1 MAVCTPKFNIDFIY
15 LNLEKH
21 YKAPTEKKMN
31 LFKKLFGK
39 KEKTEASEN
48 SSDKS
53 SYVPSDDAPI
63 DEKFT
68 YMFNENGGKFLYC
81 LTMDEIF
88 EAFQNI
94 LEENQISEKDV
105 YCINQRLGSKFNS
118 TKFNFKE
125 PKNNSFFLT
134 TCESLIVKNGSILFS
149 SNQIKEKKLSELPS
163 KFIVFSTTSQLTDT
177 ISEGMR
183 KIKNQSKNLIP
194 SNITTI
200 QDFESKKEK
209 DFMSYGSSTKNLYLL
224 LLEDL

>member
-1 MAVCTPKFNIDFIY
+1 
-15 LNLEKH
+15 
-21 YKAPTEKKMN
+21 MN
-31 LFKKLFGK
+31 LFKKLFSK
-39 KEKTEASEN
+39 KEKTENSEN

-53 SYVPSDDAPI
+53 SYIPSDDAPI

-68 YMFNENGGKFLYC
+68 YMFNKNGGKFLYC
-81 LTMDEIF
+81 LSMDEIF

-134 TCESLIVKNGSILFS
+134 TCESLIAKNGSILFS

>member
-1 MAVCTPKFNIDFIY
+1 
-15 LNLEKH
+15 
-21 YKAPTEKKMN
+21 MN

-39 KEKTEASEN
+39 KEKTENSEN

-53 SYVPSDDAPI
+53 SYIPSDDAPI

-68 YMFNENGGKFLYC
+68 YMFNKNGGKFLYC
-81 LTMDEIF
+81 LSMDEIF

-134 TCESLIVKNGSILFS
+134 TCESLIAKNGSILFS

>member
-1 MAVCTPKFNIDFIY
+1 
-15 LNLEKH
+15 
-21 YKAPTEKKMN
+21 MN
-31 LFKKLFGK
+31 LFKKLFSK
-39 KEKTEASEN
+39 TEKTEDSEN

-53 SYVPSDDAPI
+53 SYIPSDDAPI

-68 YMFNENGGKFLYC
+68 YMFNKNGGKFLYC
-81 LTMDEIF
+81 LSMDEIF

-134 TCESLIVKNGSILFS
+134 TCESLIAKNGSILFS

>member
-1 MAVCTPKFNIDFIY
+1 
-15 LNLEKH
+15 
-21 YKAPTEKKMN
+21 MN

-39 KEKTEASEN
+39 KEKIEDSEN

-53 SYVPSDDAPI
+53 SYIPSDDAPI

-68 YMFNENGGKFLYC
+68 YMFNKNGGKFLYC
-81 LTMDEIF
+81 LSMDEIF

-118 TKFNFKE
+118 NKFNFKE

-134 TCESLIVKNGSILFS
+134 TCESLIAKNGSILFS

>member
-1 MAVCTPKFNIDFIY
+1 
-15 LNLEKH
+15 
-21 YKAPTEKKMN
+21 MN

-39 KEKTEASEN
+39 KEKTENSEN

-53 SYVPSDDAPI
+53 SYIPSDDAPI

-68 YMFNENGGKFLYC
+68 YMFNKNGGKFLYC
-81 LTMDEIF
+81 LSMDEIF

-94 LEENQISEKDV
+94 LQENQISEKDV

-134 TCESLIVKNGSILFS
+134 TCESLIAKNGSILFS

>member
-1 MAVCTPKFNIDFIY
+1 
-15 LNLEKH
+15 
-21 YKAPTEKKMN
+21 MN
-31 LFKKLFGK
+31 LFKKLFSK

-53 SYVPSDDAPI
+53 SYFPTDDVPI

-68 YMFNENGGKFLYC
+68 YMFNKNGGKFLYC

-105 YCINQRLGSKFNS
+105 YCINRRLGSKFNS
-118 TKFNFKE
+118 TNFNFKE

-134 TCESLIVKNGSILFS
+134 TCESLIAKNGSILFS
-149 SNQIKEKKLSELPS
+149 SNQIKEKKLKELPS
-163 KFIVFSTTSQLTDT
+163 KFIVFATTSQLTDT

-200 QDFESKKEK
+200 QDFELKKEK

>member
-1 MAVCTPKFNIDFIY
+1 
-15 LNLEKH
+15 
-21 YKAPTEKKMN
+21 MN

-39 KEKTEASEN
+39 KEKTENSEN

-68 YMFNENGGKFLYC
+68 YMFNKNGGKFLYC
-81 LTMDEIF
+81 LSMDEIF

-94 LEENQISEKDV
+94 LEENLISEKDV

-134 TCESLIVKNGSILFS
+134 TCESLIAKNGSILFS

-200 QDFESKKEK
+200 QDFESKKEN

>member
-1 MAVCTPKFNIDFIY
+1 
-15 LNLEKH
+15 
-21 YKAPTEKKMN
+21 MN
-31 LFKKLFGK
+31 LFKKLFSK

-53 SYVPSDDAPI
+53 SYFPTDDVPI

-68 YMFNENGGKFLYC
+68 YMFNKNGGKFLYC

-105 YCINQRLGSKFNS
+105 YCINRRLGSKFNS
-118 TKFNFKE
+118 TNFNFKE

-134 TCESLIVKNGSILFS
+134 TCESLIAKNGSILFS
-149 SNQIKEKKLSELPS
+149 SNQIKEKKLNELPS
-163 KFIVFSTTSQLTDT
+163 KFIVFATTSQLTDT

>member
-1 MAVCTPKFNIDFIY
+1 
-15 LNLEKH
+15 
-21 YKAPTEKKMN
+21 
-31 LFKKLFGK
+31 
-39 KEKTEASEN
+39 
-48 SSDKS
+48 
-53 SYVPSDDAPI
+53 
-63 DEKFT
+63 
-68 YMFNENGGKFLYC
+68 MFNKNGGKFLYC
-81 LTMDEIF
+81 LSMDEIF

-118 TKFNFKE
+118 NKFNFKE

-134 TCESLIVKNGSILFS
+134 TCESLIAKNGSILFS

>member
-1 MAVCTPKFNIDFIY
+1 
-15 LNLEKH
+15 
-21 YKAPTEKKMN
+21 MN

-39 KEKTEASEN
+39 KEKTEVSEN

-134 TCESLIVKNGSILFS
+134 TCESLIAKNGSILFS

-200 QDFESKKEK
+200 QDFELKKEK
-209 DFMSYGSSTKNLYLL
+209 DFMSYGKKKKNLYLL

>member
-1 MAVCTPKFNIDFIY
+1 
-15 LNLEKH
+15 
-21 YKAPTEKKMN
+21 MN

-39 KEKTEASEN
+39 KEKTEVSEN

-134 TCESLIVKNGSILFS
+134 TCESLIAKNGSILFS

-200 QDFESKKEK
+200 QYFESKKEK

>member
-1 MAVCTPKFNIDFIY
+1 
-15 LNLEKH
+15 
-21 YKAPTEKKMN
+21 MN

-53 SYVPSDDAPI
+53 SYIPSDDAPI

-68 YMFNENGGKFLYC
+68 YMFNKNGGKFLYC
-81 LTMDEIF
+81 LSMDEIF

-118 TKFNFKE
+118 NKFNFKE

-134 TCESLIVKNGSILFS
+134 TCESLIAKNGSILFS